1 MSTRISVRGSSS
13 WLKGVLSATG
23 LAWKAGPDSV
33 TLLTLLTVMA
43 AVLPVGMAWLTKM
56 TIDSIVVGDD
66 VIPLAVALAVA
77 GLLYGLVPNAN
88 RFLRAELERA
98 TGVLAQGRLY
108 TAVNALPGLARFEDP
123 AFLDRLRLASQ
134 FGGRTPA
141 QLLDGT
147 LGLFGGVLTISG
159 LLGSLFTLYP
169 LLAGVALTGTV
180 PMLIAEIALA
190 RRRAAL
196 MWGLEPA
203 QRREFFYGQLL
214 SDAEAAKEVRLFG
227 LGAFLRDR
235 MLSERRQADVQRRRL
250 DRRELLV
257 QSVLAAL
264 AAAISGAGV
273 VFVVAATTAGGLG
286 VGDVSMFLLA
296 MTGVQSGV
304 AGLVA
309 QAAGAHQ
316 QLLLFRHFQD
326 VETVEPDLAAPER
339 LTVTLPLQT
348 AIELRDV
355 WFRYSPEHPWILR
368 GVNLVIPRGK
378 AVALIGR
385 NGSGKSTI
393 VKLLCRFY
401 DPERGSV
408 FWDGTDIRM
417 LDPAELRKRIGAVFQ
432 DFMAYHLSAAE
443 NIGLG
448 DLSLMADQERIEE
461 AARRAGVHDELSA
474 LPRGYD
480 TLLTRIFADNADKD
494 DPTTGV
500 FLSGG
505 QWQRVALARAMLGED
520 HDLLILDEPSSGL
533 DAEAEHEIHVML
545 KEHRRGRTSLLIS
558 HRLGA
563 VRDADSLVV
572 LDGGQVVE
580 QGTHD
585 ELMRKGGVYTRLF
598 TLQAS
603 RYQGEQMEVG

>member
-1 MSTRISVRGSSS
+1 MSTRISILGSSS

-23 LAWKAGPDSV
+23 LAWKAGPVSV
-33 TLLTLLTVMA
+33 TLLTLLTALA

-77 GLLYGLVPNAN
+77 GLLYGLVPNVS

-141 QLLDGT
+141 QLVDGT
-147 LGLFGGVLTISG
+147 LSLFGGVLTVSG

-169 LLAGVALTGTV
+169 LLAGVVLTGAV
-180 PMLIAEIALA
+180 PMLIAEVALS

-196 MWGLEPA
+196 MWGLEPT
-203 QRREFFYGQLL
+203 QRREFFYSQLL
-214 SDAEAAKEVRLFG
+214 SDAEAAKEIRLFG

-235 MLSERRQADVQRRRL
+235 MLSERRHADVQRRRL
-250 DRRELLV
+250 DRRELFV
-257 QSVLAAL
+257 QSALGAL

-273 VFVVAATTAGGLG
+273 VFVVAATRDGSLG
-286 VGDVSMFLLA
+286 IGDVSMFLLA

-304 AGLVA
+304 ASLVA

-326 VETVEPDLAAPER
+326 VETAEPDLPTPGR
-339 LTVTLPLQT
+339 LTATPPLLT

-378 AVALIGR
+378 AVGLIGR

-401 DPERGSV
+401 DPERGSIL
-408 FWDGTDIRM
+408 WDGTDIRM

-448 DLSLMADQERIEE
+448 DLSLMADQGRVEQ

-480 TLLTRIFADNADKD
+480 TLLTRIFADNSDKN
-494 DPTTGV
+494 DPATGI

-572 LDGGQVVE
+572 LDGGKVVE

-603 RYQGEQMEVG
+603 RYRGEQMEVG